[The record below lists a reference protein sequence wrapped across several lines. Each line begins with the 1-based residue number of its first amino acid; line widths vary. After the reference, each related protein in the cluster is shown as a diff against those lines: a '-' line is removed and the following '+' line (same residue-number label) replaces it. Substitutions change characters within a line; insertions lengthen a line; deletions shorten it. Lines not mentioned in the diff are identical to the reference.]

1 MSASPLLAP
10 TSSHLGVR
18 EPGVV
23 ERLETVEL
31 GASSFNNP
39 SMLLWVFMLGC
50 WARFI
55 QGFSANWFDYPG
67 FPTQCSLQSTY
78 HFLFILTTCLLHHL
92 NEKCHQDL
100 KRVFHFWVELQA
112 NCHHQPPQSQN
123 SLKILA
129 APLRWSLLRCK

>member
-31 GASSFNNP
+31 GASSFNKP

-55 QGFSANWFDYPG
+55 QGFSANWFFYPM
-67 FPTQCSLQSTY
+67 QSTIY
-78 HFLFILTTCLLHHL
+78 ILHISFCIYLTTCLLHHL